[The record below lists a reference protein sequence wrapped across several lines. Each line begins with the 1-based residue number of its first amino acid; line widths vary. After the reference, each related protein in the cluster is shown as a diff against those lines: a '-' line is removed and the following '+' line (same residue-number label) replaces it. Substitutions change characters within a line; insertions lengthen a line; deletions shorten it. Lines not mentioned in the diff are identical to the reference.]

1 MGIYYDICV
10 GACLTNI
17 TAYAGNMSVTVRVT
31 RDMNYFPVSLSF
43 VPVTESDAYEP
54 TAHKKYKIKL
64 TNMELDN
71 KCKYKTSYMYTLELC
86 TVY

>member
-54 TAHKKYKIKL
+54 TAHKKYKLKQIWNWI
-64 TNMELDN
+64 TNLRGPPRDN
-71 KCKYKTSYMYTLELC
+71 F
-86 TVY
+86 